1 MQPPC
6 TSDCLGKDAWPW
18 VDPGPLLSWHLS
30 RHIQFPLERWDSDS
44 GPLSPWLSTQSA
56 SISVSLLSLSQ
67 VSSAGPLSNLSTAR
81 LNSHDLPNSG
91 LVTYPSPPGRAKT
104 GHPRAY
110 HEAFVFVLVPKSSLC
125 PTGPLMLPASQPGLA
140 LLFLSFLLPALQRTA
155 WLELMVSQPARGWPL
170 ESVDNLLVPS
180 LPSCL
185 GWRR

>member
-1 MQPPC
+1 MLPPC
-6 TSDCLGKDAWPW
+6 ASDCLGKDAWPW
-18 VDPGPLLSWHLS
+18 VDPGPFLSWHLS

-67 VSSAGPLSNLSTAR
+67 VSSAGPLSNLSIAR

-110 HEAFVFVLVPKSSLC
+110 HEAFMFVLVPKSSLC
-125 PTGPLMLPASQPGLA
+125 PTGPLMLLHPSLGWCCCFCPSCSLRCSTQPGWSSWSASQPEGGL
-140 LLFLSFLLPALQRTA
+140 
-155 WLELMVSQPARGWPL
+155 
-170 ESVDNLLVPS
+170 
-180 LPSCL
+180 
-185 GWRR
+185 